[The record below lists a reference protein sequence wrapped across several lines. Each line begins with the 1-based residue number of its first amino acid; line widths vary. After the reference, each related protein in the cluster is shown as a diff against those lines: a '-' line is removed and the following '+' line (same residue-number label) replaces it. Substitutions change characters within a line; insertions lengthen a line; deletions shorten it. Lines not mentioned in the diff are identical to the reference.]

1 MDCLRPG
8 ICFNCFNNVLCM
20 KSFTRHY
27 ILQRI
32 TACILLALVP
42 WFLWKL
48 FFLKDL
54 THLEI
59 IKNIG
64 NLNSAL
70 LLFIMLISGFYHGY
84 LGTQTICIDYIP
96 NPKSRI
102 AVVFIVGT
110 MFSILSVFGIFS
122 LIQLVINK

>member
-1 MDCLRPG
+1 MDYLRPG
-8 ICFNCFNNVLCM
+8 IFFNCFNIVLCM

-27 ILQRI
+27 VLQRI

-54 THLEI
+54 THQEI

-64 NLNSAL
+64 NLYSGL

-84 LGTQTICIDYIP
+84 LGIQTICIDYIQ
-96 NPKSRI
+96 NQKNRVSI
-102 AVVFIVGT
+102 VFIVGAI
-110 MFSILSVFGIFS
+110 FSILSIFGTFS
-122 LIQLVINK
+122 LIQIVILK

>member
-1 MDCLRPG
+1 MDYLRSS

-27 ILQRI
+27 VLQRI

-84 LGTQTICIDYIP
+84 LGIQTICIDYIP

-102 AVVFIVGT
+102 AVVFIVRA

-122 LIQLVINK
+122 LIQLVILK

>member
-1 MDCLRPG
+1 
-8 ICFNCFNNVLCM
+8 M
-20 KSFTRHY
+20 KSFTQHY
-27 ILQRI
+27 VLQRI

-54 THLEI
+54 AHLEI
-59 IKNIG
+59 IKNVG
-64 NLNSAL
+64 NLYSAL

-84 LGTQTICIDYIP
+84 LGIQTICIDYIP
-96 NPKSRI
+96 NQRSRVSI
-102 AVVFIVGT
+102 VFMVGA

-122 LIQLVINK
+122 LIQLVTA

>member
-1 MDCLRPG
+1 
-8 ICFNCFNNVLCM
+8 M

-27 ILQRI
+27 VLQRI

-84 LGTQTICIDYIP
+84 LGIQTICIDYIP

-102 AVVFIVGT
+102 AVVFIVRA

-122 LIQLVINK
+122 LIQLVILK

>member
-1 MDCLRPG
+1 MDYLRPG
-8 ICFNCFNNVLCM
+8 IFFNCFNIVLCM

-27 ILQRI
+27 VLQRI

-54 THLEI
+54 THQEI

-64 NLNSAL
+64 NLYSGL

-84 LGTQTICIDYIP
+84 LGIQTICIDYIP
-96 NPKSRI
+96 NKKNRVSI
-102 AVVFIVGT
+102 VFIVGAI
-110 MFSILSVFGIFS
+110 FSILSVFGTFS
-122 LIQLVINK
+122 LIQIVILK

>member
-1 MDCLRPG
+1 MDYLRPG

-20 KSFTRHY
+20 KSFTQHY
-27 ILQRI
+27 VLQRI

-54 THLEI
+54 AHLEI

-64 NLNSAL
+64 NLYSAL

-84 LGTQTICIDYIP
+84 LGIQTICIDYIP
-96 NPKSRI
+96 NQRSRVCI
-102 AVVFIVGT
+102 VFMVGA

-122 LIQLVINK
+122 LIQLVTA